1 MRTRGL
7 KTHSLGLPFLFLR
20 MLAPPVTCGLR
31 VTPGWETLAGRSLC
45 SGNGPWGPAPWE
57 GSHPPRQHPG
67 NLHTAVPL
75 HLLFRR
81 ELLSLGLSAPCSAP
95 VGRIP
100 WAPTWSLGLGAPIGI
115 FHPGSPTVG
124 WPSISLQRPPVPFC
138 FLLPELAL
146 LPAPALGTPG
156 LAHHPLPGT
165 HGRCQVAQPGDP
177 SMAPGP
183 LRCTP
188 TASFPMGRTTLT

>member
-1 MRTRGL
+1 MRARGL
-7 KTHSLGLPFLFLR
+7 KTHSLGLLFLPPR
-20 MLAPPVTCGLR
+20 MIVSLGTCMLI
-31 VTPGWETLAGRSLC
+31 VTPSWEVLAERSFC

-95 VGRIP
+95 VGSIP
-100 WAPTWSLGLGAPIGI
+100 WAPTWSPGLGAPTGI
-115 FHPGSPTVG
+115 FHLGSPTVG
-124 WPSISLQRPPVPFC
+124 RPSISLQRPPVAVC

-146 LPAPALGTPG
+146 LPALALGTPG
-156 LAHHPLPGT
+156 AGAPLLAGDTWEVPG
-165 HGRCQVAQPGDP
+165 GSAR
-177 SMAPGP
+177 
-183 LRCTP
+183 
-188 TASFPMGRTTLT
+188 